1 MPTYGEPFYGSVG
14 PEVQEESNIFSELLS
29 NIYLGYW
36 GQAIRLS
43 TWIATNKQTCI
54 LLIETITCI
63 INNKQLK

>member
-43 TWIATNKQTCI
+43 TWIATNNLKLSQTNMHFIDRDYYLYC
-54 LLIETITCI
+54 
-63 INNKQLK
+63 

>member
-1 MPTYGEPFYGSVG
+1 MSTYGEPFYGSVG

-43 TWIATNKQTCI
+43 TWIATNKLKLSQTNMHFI
-54 LLIETITCI
+54 DRDYYLYY
-63 INNKQLK
+63 